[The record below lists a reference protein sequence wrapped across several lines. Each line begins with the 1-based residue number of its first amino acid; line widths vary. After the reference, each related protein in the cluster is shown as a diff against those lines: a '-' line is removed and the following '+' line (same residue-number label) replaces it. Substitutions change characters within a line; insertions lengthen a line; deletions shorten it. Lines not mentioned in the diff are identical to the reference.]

1 MNSLGEKIKNL
12 RLENNLTQE
21 MLADKLFVSNK
32 TISSWECD
40 RTIPD
45 INMLFKLSSIFH
57 CNLYSL
63 LEQNYYNNVPLE
75 IEVKLKVNDNEY
87 KRLLNL
93 LKNQSNNI
101 KEVTEIDTYFKL
113 TNKKEYK
120 EVLRIR
126 QENDLCILGY
136 KKENS
141 DKTRDEFE
149 TIIDNYENLEKILLN
164 LGLEKKG
171 VIEKKRT
178 KILYKNKY
186 EFAFDNV
193 FVEEKD
199 IGKFVEIEVTNIEFN
214 NIEEIN
220 QLMDIINEFQIDIN
234 LITDKKYNEYLED

>member
-1 MNSLGEKIKNL
+1 MNSLGEKIKKL

-45 INMLFKLSSIFH
+45 INMLFKLSGIFH

-63 LEQNYYNNVPLE
+63 LDQNYYNNIPLE
-75 IEVKLKVNDNEY
+75 IEIKLKVDDNEY
-87 KRLLNL
+87 KRLLNQ
-93 LKNQSNNI
+93 LKDKSNNI
-101 KEVTEIDTYFKL
+101 KEVVEKDIYFKMPI
-113 TNKKEYK
+113 KKEYK
-120 EVLRIR
+120 ETLRIR
-126 QENDLCILGY
+126 KENDLYILSY
-136 KKENS
+136 KKENT

-164 LGLEKKG
+164 LGLERKG
-171 VIEKKRT
+171 VIEKKRI

-186 EFAFDNV
+186 EFAFDEV
-193 FVEEKD
+193 KD
-199 IGKFVEIEVTNIEFN
+199 IGKFIEIEVKNIEYDHV
-214 NIEEIN
+214 EEIN
-220 QLMDIINEFQIDIN
+220 KLMDILNEFKIDIN

>member
-1 MNSLGEKIKNL
+1 MNSLGEKIKKL

-45 INMLFKLSSIFH
+45 INMLFKLSGIFH

-63 LEQNYYNNVPLE
+63 LDQNYYNNIPLE
-75 IEVKLKVNDNEY
+75 IEIKLKVDDNEY
-87 KRLLNL
+87 KRLLNQ
-93 LKNQSNNI
+93 LKDKSNNI
-101 KEVTEIDTYFKL
+101 KEVVEKDIYFKMPI
-113 TNKKEYK
+113 KKEYK
-120 EVLRIR
+120 ETLRIR
-126 QENDLCILGY
+126 KENDLYILSY
-136 KKENS
+136 KKENT

-186 EFAFDNV
+186 EFAFDEV
-193 FVEEKD
+193 KD
-199 IGKFVEIEVTNIEFN
+199 IGRFIEIEVKNIEYSH
-214 NIEEIN
+214 IEEIN
-220 QLMDIINEFQIDIN
+220 KLMDILNEFKIDIN

>member
-1 MNSLGEKIKNL
+1 MNSLGEKIKKL

-21 MLADKLFVSNK
+21 ELADKLYVSNK

-63 LEQNYYNNVPLE
+63 LDQNYYNNIPIE
-75 IEVKLKVNDNEY
+75 IEIKLKVDNNEY
-87 KRLLNL
+87 KRLFNL
-93 LKNQSNNI
+93 LKDKSNNI
-101 KEVTEIDTYFKL
+101 KEVIEKDIYFK
-113 TNKKEYK
+113 TPIKKEYK

-126 QENDLCILGY
+126 KENDLYILSY
-136 KKENS
+136 KKENT

-149 TIIDNYENLEKILLN
+149 TIIDNYDNLEKILLN

-171 VIEKKRT
+171 VIEKKRI

-186 EFAFDNV
+186 EFAFDEV
-193 FVEEKD
+193 KD
-199 IGKFVEIEVTNIEFN
+199 IGKFIEIEVKNIEYSH
-214 NIEEIN
+214 IEEIN
-220 QLMDIINEFQIDIN
+220 RLMDIINEFKIDIN
-234 LITDKKYNEYLED
+234 LITDKKYNEYLDSL

>member
-1 MNSLGEKIKNL
+1 MNSLGEKIKKL

-21 MLADKLFVSNK
+21 ELADKLYVSNK

-40 RTIPD
+40 RTIPN

-63 LEQNYYNNVPLE
+63 LDQNYYNNIPLE
-75 IEVKLKVNDNEY
+75 IEVKLKVHDNEY
-87 KRLLNL
+87 KRLLNI
-93 LKNQSNNI
+93 LKDKSNNI
-101 KEVTEIDTYFKL
+101 KEVTEKDIYFKIPI
-113 TNKKEYK
+113 KKEYK
-120 EVLRIR
+120 ETLRIR
-126 QENDLCILGY
+126 KENDLYILSY
-136 KKENS
+136 KKENT

-149 TIIDNYENLEKILLN
+149 TIIDNYDNLEKILLN

-186 EFAFDNV
+186 EFAFDEV
-193 FVEEKD
+193 KD
-199 IGKFVEIEVTNIEFN
+199 IGKFIEIEVKNIEFN

-220 QLMDIINEFQIDIN
+220 QLMNIINEFKIDIN
-234 LITDKKYNEYLED
+234 LITDKKYNEYLEN

>member
-1 MNSLGEKIKNL
+1 MNSLGEKIKKL

-45 INMLFKLSSIFH
+45 INMLFKLSGIFH

-63 LEQNYYNNVPLE
+63 LDQNYYNNIPLE
-75 IEVKLKVNDNEY
+75 IEIKLKVDDNEY
-87 KRLLNL
+87 KRLLNQ
-93 LKNQSNNI
+93 LKDKSNNI
-101 KEVTEIDTYFKL
+101 KEVVEKDIYFKMPI
-113 TNKKEYK
+113 KKEYK
-120 EVLRIR
+120 ETLRIR
-126 QENDLCILGY
+126 KENDLYILSY
-136 KKENS
+136 KKENA

-149 TIIDNYENLEKILLN
+149 TIIDNYDNLEKILLN

-186 EFAFDNV
+186 EFAFDEV
-193 FVEEKD
+193 KD
-199 IGKFVEIEVTNIEFN
+199 IGRFIEIEVKNIEYSH
-214 NIEEIN
+214 IEEIN
-220 QLMDIINEFQIDIN
+220 KLMDILNEFKIDIN

>member
-1 MNSLGEKIKNL
+1 MNSLGEKIKKL

-21 MLADKLFVSNK
+21 ELADKLYVSNK

-63 LEQNYYNNVPLE
+63 LDQNYYNNIPLE
-75 IEVKLKVNDNEY
+75 IEVKLKVQDNEY

-93 LKNQSNNI
+93 LKDKSNNI
-101 KEVTEIDTYFKL
+101 KDVMEKDIYFK
-113 TNKKEYK
+113 TPIKKEYK

-126 QENDLCILGY
+126 KENDLYILSY
-136 KKENS
+136 KKENT

-149 TIIDNYENLEKILLN
+149 TIIDNYDNLEKILLN

-186 EFAFDNV
+186 EFAFDEV
-193 FVEEKD
+193 KD
-199 IGKFVEIEVTNIEFN
+199 IGKFIEIEVKNIEYSH
-214 NIEEIN
+214 IEEIN
-220 QLMDIINEFQIDIN
+220 KLMDIINEFKIDIN
-234 LITDKKYNEYLED
+234 LITDKKYNEYFEG

>member
-1 MNSLGEKIKNL
+1 MNILGEKIKKL
-12 RLENNLTQE
+12 RIENNLTQE
-21 MLADKLFVSNK
+21 ELADKLYVSNK

-63 LEQNYYNNVPLE
+63 LDQNYYNNIPIE
-75 IEVKLKVNDNEY
+75 IEIKLKVDNNEY
-87 KRLLNL
+87 KRLFNL
-93 LKNQSNNI
+93 LKDKSNNI
-101 KEVTEIDTYFKL
+101 KEVIEKDIYFK
-113 TNKKEYK
+113 TPIKKEYK

-126 QENDLCILGY
+126 KENDLYILSY
-136 KKENS
+136 KKENN

-149 TIIDNYENLEKILLN
+149 TIIDNYDNLENILLN

-186 EFAFDNV
+186 EFAFDEVKN
-193 FVEEKD
+193 
-199 IGKFVEIEVTNIEFN
+199 IGKFIEIEVKNIEYSH
-214 NIEEIN
+214 IEEIN
-220 QLMDIINEFQIDIN
+220 RLMDIINEFKIDIN
-234 LITDKKYNEYLED
+234 LITDKKYNEYLDSL

>member
-21 MLADKLFVSNK
+21 MLADQLFVSNK

-63 LEQNYYNNVPLE
+63 LDQNYYNNIPLE
-75 IEVKLKVNDNEY
+75 IEIKLKVHNNEY
-87 KRLLNL
+87 KRLLNI
-93 LKNQSNNI
+93 LKDKSNNI
-101 KEVTEIDTYFKL
+101 KEVTEKDIYFNIP
-113 TNKKEYK
+113 TKKEYK

-126 QENDLCILGY
+126 KENDLYILSY

-149 TIIDNYENLEKILLN
+149 TIIDNYDNLEKILLN

-171 VIEKKRT
+171 IIEKKRT

-186 EFAFDNV
+186 EFAFDEV
-193 FVEEKD
+193 KD
-199 IGKFVEIEVTNIEFN
+199 IGKFIEIEVKNIEFSH
-214 NIEEIN
+214 IEEIN
-220 QLMDIINEFQIDIN
+220 GLMDIINEFKIDIN
-234 LITDKKYNEYLED
+234 LITDKKYNEYLEV

>member
-1 MNSLGEKIKNL
+1 MNSLGEKIKKL

-45 INMLFKLSSIFH
+45 INMLFKLSGIFH

-63 LEQNYYNNVPLE
+63 LDQNYYNNIPLE
-75 IEVKLKVNDNEY
+75 IEIKLKVDDN
-87 KRLLNL
+87 KRLLNQ
-93 LKNQSNNI
+93 LKDKSNNI
-101 KEVTEIDTYFKL
+101 KEVVEKDIYFKMPI
-113 TNKKEYK
+113 KKEYK
-120 EVLRIR
+120 ETLRIR
-126 QENDLCILGY
+126 KENDLYILSY
-136 KKENS
+136 KKENT

-186 EFAFDNV
+186 EFAFDEV
-193 FVEEKD
+193 KD
-199 IGKFVEIEVTNIEFN
+199 IGRFIEIEVKNIEYSH
-214 NIEEIN
+214 IEEIN
-220 QLMDIINEFQIDIN
+220 KLMDILNEFKIDIN

>member
-1 MNSLGEKIKNL
+1 MNSLGEKIKML

-21 MLADKLFVSNK
+21 MLADKLYVSNK

-63 LEQNYYNNVPLE
+63 LDQNYYNNVPLE
-75 IEVKLKVNDNEY
+75 IEVKLKVQDNEF

-93 LKNQSNNI
+93 LKDKSNNI
-101 KEVTEIDTYFKL
+101 KEVIEKDIYFKMPI
-113 TNKKEYK
+113 KKEYK

-126 QENDLCILGY
+126 KENDLYILSY
-136 KKENS
+136 KKENA
-141 DKTRDEFE
+141 DKIRDEFE
-149 TIIDNYENLEKILLN
+149 TIIDNYDNLENILLN

-186 EFAFDNV
+186 EFAFDEV
-193 FVEEKD
+193 KD
-199 IGKFVEIEVTNIEFN
+199 IGKFIEIEVKNIEYSH
-214 NIEEIN
+214 IEEIN
-220 QLMDIINEFQIDIN
+220 KLMDIINEFKIDIN
-234 LITDKKYNEYLED
+234 LITDKKYNEYLEG

>member
-1 MNSLGEKIKNL
+1 
-12 RLENNLTQE
+12 

-63 LEQNYYNNVPLE
+63 LEQNYYNNVSLE
-75 IEVKLKVNDNEY
+75 IEVKLKINDSEFN
-87 KRLLNL
+87 RLLNL
-93 LKNQSNNI
+93 LKNQSNKIN
-101 KEVTEIDTYFKL
+101 EVTERDTYFKL
-113 TNKKEYK
+113 PNKKEYK

-126 QENDLCILGY
+126 RENDLCILGY

-149 TIIDNYENLEKILLN
+149 TIIDNYENLENILLN

-186 EFAFDNV
+186 EFAFDEV
-193 FVEEKD
+193 KD
-199 IGKFVEIEVTNIEFN
+199 IGKFIEIEVKNIEFN

-220 QLMDIINEFQIDIN
+220 QLMNIINEFQIDIN